1 MEQLKQMNAFKQYI
15 NGEWT
20 DAANGGTW
28 DLVNPATE
36 GVIQQVPFGDAEDV
50 IAAVDAAQLAFPGWA
65 SKSPFER
72 SKYLVKAAAFIAEH
86 AEEWAAITTE
96 ESGKPKRESLAE
108 WRSST
113 NYLQYYAE
121 EGKRLY
127 GRIVPTM
134 NTARRIFVTRQPLG
148 VIGTITAWNFPV
160 YNVVRSVGAILAA
173 GCTVVTRPS
182 EYTPRTAMLVAAAF
196 EAAGLPK
203 GVFNVVNGEPEA
215 MGAAMLSDPRVRK
228 IHFTGSTRVGKLL
241 MDGASQTVTGLSLE
255 MGGNAP
261 VIVMPDTDVDTAAR
275 RSALWKYRNA
285 GQVCVSPQ
293 RFYVHSQIAEQF
305 VDTVVEETKRVV
317 LGNGLDDKTDVGPL
331 INARQRDR
339 VECLV
344 KQSDA
349 MGAEVLVGGSRPA
362 GLDAGYFYNPTVLAN
377 VTDDMPVYT
386 EELFGPVMPIIT
398 FDDSAD
404 AICMANDTDYGLAAF
419 VLTND
424 LYTAIEMSEK
434 LEYGMVSINDWLPA
448 TPEAPFVGFKQS
460 GIGAESG
467 PEGVAEYTETKVTYI
482 GGVR

>member
-1 MEQLKQMNAFKQYI
+1 
-15 NGEWT
+15 
-20 DAANGGTW
+20 
-28 DLVNPATE
+28 
-36 GVIQQVPFGDAEDV
+36 
-50 IAAVDAAQLAFPGWA
+50 
-65 SKSPFER
+65 
-72 SKYLVKAAAFIAEH
+72 
-86 AEEWAAITTE
+86 
-96 ESGKPKRESLAE
+96 
-108 WRSST
+108 
-113 NYLQYYAE
+113 
-121 EGKRLY
+121 
-127 GRIVPTM
+127 
-134 NTARRIFVTRQPLG
+134 
-148 VIGTITAWNFPV
+148 
-160 YNVVRSVGAILAA
+160 
-173 GCTVVTRPS
+173 
-182 EYTPRTAMLVAAAF
+182 MLVAAAF

-404 AICMANDTDYGLAAF
+404 AIRMANDTDYGLAAF